1 MGIDKTRCNFVFI
14 KGVLRDKSKPFY
26 YFHSVITV
34 QSISNYDKRHSTVI
48 TIGTFDGVHIGHR
61 KILERLI
68 NSAKTSGLKA
78 TVLTFFPHP
87 RMVLQNDAEI
97 KLLNTVEE
105 KKAIM
110 EEIGLDYLII
120 HPFTKGFSRL
130 TATDFV
136 RDILVNELKAKKI
149 IIGYDHR
156 FGRNRNANIQDLMA
170 FGNTLD
176 FEVEEIPAQEIDE
189 VSVSSTKI
197 RKALEDGDIP
207 TANRYL
213 GYPYML
219 TGSVKKGKGLGRTL
233 SFPTANLHIEE
244 YYKLIPKNGVYVI
257 QSNLNGQAVQGM
269 MNIGVNPTVDGS
281 KRSIEIHFF
290 NLEEDLYGRTVRIE
304 ILHRLR
310 DEKRFDS
317 VDALR
322 QQLEKDKI
330 NALSLIS

>member
-1 MGIDKTRCNFVFI
+1 MRV
-14 KGVLRDKSKPFY
+14 KSKPFY
-26 YFHSVITV
+26 YFRSVITV
-34 QSISNYDKRHSTVI
+34 QSISNYDKRYNTVI

-68 NSAKTSGLKA
+68 NSAKTYGLKA

-87 RMVLQNDAEI
+87 RMVLQNDADI
-97 KLLNTVEE
+97 KLLNTVDE
-105 KKAIM
+105 KKDIM
-110 EEIGLDYLII
+110 EQIGLDYLII
-120 HPFTKGFSRL
+120 HPFTKAFSRL

-156 FGRNRNANIQDLMA
+156 FGRNRNANIQDLIA

-176 FEVEEIPAQEIDE
+176 FEVEEISAQEIDE

-197 RKALEDGDIP
+197 RKALEIGDIP

-219 TGSVKKGKGLGRTL
+219 TGTVKRGKGLGRTL
-233 SFPTANLHIEE
+233 SFPTANLHIAES
-244 YYKLIPKNGVYVI
+244 YKLIPKNGVYVI
-257 QSNLNGQAVQGM
+257 RSPLNGQVVQGM

-290 NLEEDLYGRTVRIE
+290 DFEEDLYGKKVRVD

-310 DEKRFDS
+310 DEIRFDS
-317 VDALR
+317 IDELR
-322 QQLEKDKI
+322 KQLEKDKI
-330 NALSLIS
+330 KALGLIS